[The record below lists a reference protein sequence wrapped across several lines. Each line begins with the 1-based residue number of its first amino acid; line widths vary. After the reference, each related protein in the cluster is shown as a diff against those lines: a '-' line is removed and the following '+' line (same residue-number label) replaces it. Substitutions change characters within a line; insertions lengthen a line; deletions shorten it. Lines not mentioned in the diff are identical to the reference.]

1 MLIML
6 YLLLEIKSFLHKIAI
21 NSLLCP
27 YSVLFINLY
36 KNDFFVLF
44 YIIIM
49 SLPNFDNQSKTSA
62 VKNLGAFHISV
73 ILAFQRPAKIVHI

>member
-21 NSLLCP
+21 NSLLYP

-62 VKNLGAFHISV
+62 FKNLDAFHISV